1 MKTIYNII
9 LRGLLLIC
17 LALAGINASAQ
28 TTVSGTVKDDKGQ
41 TVVGAAVM
49 LEGSST
55 VGAVTDLNGKYLL
68 TIPSGVNEPRLKVSC
83 IGYEDIS
90 EALGNRSSVDFV
102 LKDNAETLEEVV
114 VVGYGTVR
122 KSDLTGALSSIKI
135 DEEKAARANTIDD
148 FLSGH
153 AAGVQVVSNSGA
165 PDAAVTVRVRGL
177 STFSSNIDPLYV
189 VDGVILN
196 GSSES
201 ETMLT
206 KGLDNSDGD
215 EASNGLMGINPQDI
229 ESIEILKDASATAI
243 YGALGANGVVLIT
256 TKSAMKDRPVVTFS
270 TGVDIASRYKK
281 ADILS
286 FEEFSNYLHE
296 KVMMGTGSESMT
308 YLKRMYADPDNM
320 EGLKVQ
326 PMDWQD
332 YTFRTAVSQ
341 KYYFSVSGRPKSF
354 SYNFSLGFNDRQGIV
369 KGTSTKQ
376 YTGRLNLDKKFGKV
390 IRIGTKTSFSY
401 VDSDLTQGTG
411 GGRMTAATS
420 LVRSMLSSRPSMPF
434 ADEES
439 LEEDDDEDLR
449 TGPTKWLNKMHFIN
463 YRKEYRVTPSLFVE
477 WRFIPELSFK
487 SSIGGDYK
495 NSERQKFKS
504 EIISRTY
511 GTNAAASTIER
522 FTWNWD
528 NVFNYN
534 KKFGG
539 SHNVNAMAG
548 MSMHKA
554 QMTSQ
559 TIEGWNIP
567 QYKSGMEALN
577 TAPDASL
584 TYSES
589 ENQTLSF
596 FVRGIYS
603 YKDRY
608 VLTATFRADGSSR
621 FKGARQWSYFPSAAF
636 AWRVSE
642 EPWFKSDI
650 VSNTKLRLGWGRTG
664 NQSLSNYQTM
674 STYGNGKIPTLD
686 QGNLAEYTTAIFPDN
701 LANPSL
707 RWETTEQYN
716 AGLDFGMWHGRLSFT
731 LDAYYKNTFD
741 LLQRKEIPPSSG
753 FTEMYVNEGTIV
765 NRGVEFTVDAV
776 PLKVGDFEMSV
787 AGNISFNRNLIKSIN
802 ASATRKGIW
811 VTPSECKE
819 VVFFEGHEA
828 GTGSYCKVPVNIF
841 MEGYPMGLFYGYKTA
856 GIVGVDEQGIALS
869 NGGAPGK
876 TGEINYLDLHE
887 NGYLDEDD
895 RTIIGNPNPDFNY
908 GFDLNF
914 SYRRFTL
921 GAGFVGQH
929 GFDIFNFN
937 NAVEYDTYHS
947 SRNISGRAF
956 REAWTPEHTDTKFPA
971 LGMIRTDDMSKF
983 SDLYVED
990 GSYLRLSNITLGYS
1004 IPLKD
1009 KILKN
1014 ISLHVSA
1021 NNVWVWTRYSGWDPD
1036 VNSFGNNLMKMGVD
1050 SGSYPTGR
1058 SVSFDI
1064 KLIF

>member
-1 MKTIYNII
+1 MKNIYNII
-9 LRGLLLIC
+9 LRGFILVS
-17 LALAGINASAQ
+17 LALTAVDAFAQ
-28 TTVSGTVKDDKGQ
+28 TKVSGTVRDSKGQ

-49 LEGSST
+49 LEGSNT
-55 VGAVTDLNGKYLL
+55 VGSVTDINGKYTL
-68 TIPSGVNEPRLKVSC
+68 TVPSGTKEPRLKVTC
-83 IGYEDIS
+83 IGYETVS
-90 EALGNRSSVDFV
+90 EAVGKRAIIDFT
-102 LKDNAETLEEVV
+102 LKDNSEELDEVV

-165 PDAAVTVRVRGL
+165 PDAAVSVRVRGL
-177 STFSSNIDPLYV
+177 STFSSNTEPLYV

-196 GSSES
+196 GSSET

-229 ESIEILKDASATAI
+229 ESMEVLKDASATAI

-256 TKSAMKDRPVVTFS
+256 TKSAKKDRPVITFS
-270 TGVDIASRYKK
+270 AGVDIANRLRK

-286 FEEFSNYLHE
+286 FNEFSEYLHD
-296 KVMMGTGSESMT
+296 KLMMGTGSET
-308 YLKRMYADPDNM
+308 LVYLKRMYADPYNL

-341 KYYFSVSGRPKSF
+341 KYHFSVSGRPKSF
-354 SYNFSLGFNDRQGIV
+354 SYNFSLGYNDRQGII
-369 KGTSTKQ
+369 KGTSSKQ
-376 YTGRLNLDKKFGKV
+376 YTGRLNLDKKFGKTV
-390 IRIGTKTSFSY
+390 RIGTKTSFSY

-420 LVRSMLSSRPSMPF
+420 LVRSMLSSRPSMPSKE
-434 ADEES
+434 DEL
-439 LEEDDDEDLR
+439 LEEDEDLH
-449 TGPTKWLNKMHFIN
+449 TGPVRWLNKMHFIR

-477 WRFIPELSFK
+477 WHIIPELSFK
-487 SSIGGDYK
+487 STIGGDYK
-495 NSERQKFKS
+495 NTESQKFKS
-504 EIISRTY
+504 EVISRTY
-511 GTNAAASTIER
+511 GTNAASGTIER
-522 FTWNWD
+522 LTWNWD
-528 NVFNYN
+528 NVFNYI
-534 KKFGG
+534 KKFDGG
-539 SHNVNAMAG
+539 HNLNAMAG
-548 MSMHKA
+548 MSMHKGL
-554 QMTSQ
+554 MTNQ
-559 TIEGWNIP
+559 TLEGWNIP
-567 QYKSGMEALN
+567 QYKGGMEALN

-584 TYSES
+584 TYAES

-596 FVRGIYS
+596 FVRGIYN

-636 AWRVSE
+636 AWRLSE
-642 EPWFKSDI
+642 EPWFKSNV

-664 NQSLSNYQTM
+664 NQSLSNYQTL
-674 STYGNGKIPTLD
+674 SNYTSGKIPTMDL
-686 QGNLAEYTTAIFPDN
+686 GNLAEYTVAVYPEN

-707 RWETTEQYN
+707 KWETTEQYN
-716 AGLDFGMWHGRLSFT
+716 AGIDFGMWQGRLSFT

-741 LLQRKEIPPSSG
+741 LLQQKEIPPSSG
-753 FTEMYVNEGTIV
+753 FTRMYVNEGTIV
-765 NRGVEFTVDAV
+765 NRGIEFAVDAV
-776 PLKVGDFEMSV
+776 PVKVGDFEMSV
-787 AGNISFNRNLIKSIN
+787 TGNISVNRNLIKSIN
-802 ASATRKGIW
+802 ASATKKSIW
-811 VTPSECKE
+811 ITPTESRE
-819 VVFFEGHEA
+819 VVYFEGQEA

-856 GIVGVDEQGIALS
+856 GIVGVGEQGVPFAD
-869 NGGAPGK
+869 GGEPGK
-876 TGEINYLDLHE
+876 TGEINYMDLNK
-887 NGYLDEDD
+887 NGYLDPED

-908 GFDLNF
+908 GFDLNL
-914 SYRRFTL
+914 SYKRLTL
-921 GAGFVGQH
+921 GVGFVGQH

-947 SRNISGRAF
+947 SRNISRAAY
-956 REAWTPEHTDTKFPA
+956 RGAWTPEKTNTKFPA
-971 LGMIRTDDMSKF
+971 LGMFRTDDMSRF

-1004 IPLKD
+1004 IPLKN

-1014 ISLHVSA
+1014 ISLHASA
-1021 NNVWVWTRYSGWDPD
+1021 NNVWVWTKYSGWDPD

-1050 SGSYPTGR
+1050 SGSYPTSR
-1058 SVSFDI
+1058 SFSFDI
-1064 KLIF
+1064 KLTF